1 MSRDIRRTIAV
12 ALVLVALGGCARRK
26 KYENPIKTNSQQPD
40 KALFDRAIGDI
51 ERSRFEVAR
60 LTLQTLINTYPDSEY
75 IAKSKLAIADS
86 WYRQG
91 GSSGFAQA
99 EAEYKDF
106 ITFFPNMEEA
116 AESQKKVCQIHYQQM
131 EKPDRDSMHA
141 IKAEAECRQLLLQF
155 PNSKLL
161 AEVEQMLRCTGAI

>member
-1 MSRDIRRTIAV
+1 MRRICTSLVTVAV
-12 ALVLVALGGCARRK
+12 MAAMWSGCARRK
-26 KYENPIKTNSQQPD
+26 KYENPIQTNSQQPD
-40 KALFDRAIGDI
+40 KVLFDRAIGDI

-91 GSSGFAQA
+91 GAHALAQA

-106 ITFFPNMEEA
+106 I
-116 AESQKKVCQIHYQQM
+116 
-131 EKPDRDSMHA
+131 
-141 IKAEAECRQLLLQF
+141 
-155 PNSKLL
+155 
-161 AEVEQMLRCTGAI
+161 